1 MVVRCECGPGDSV
14 SARSAYLA
22 ELARDA
28 VTADEYAEMIAQ
40 ALAAE
45 DGAE

>member
-1 MVVRCECGPGDSV
+1 M
-14 SARSAYLA
+14 SARTAVLA
-22 ELARDA
+22 ESARDA
-28 VTADEYAEMIAQ
+28 VSDDEYAEMVAR